1 MTQHAVSGNVLPM
14 TVSANQAE
22 PYRAAIERLKK
33 QKIPVTV
40 RAVREEAGGGSFRVV
55 APVVRAWKR
64 KRHKTAQ
71 DAAVKRKLG
80 VAVDEVMEHHRRFEE
95 RMQDKERAEISLDD
109 VLRDFGSDVSRLL
122 AALREIP
129 AVELRR
135 MRTWVPPD
143 KEDDSKEDDSDLQ
156 APSRPVGYRG
166 LIDFCYAI
174 DSLVQ
179 FRKTLPECIG
189 PPPRVRRK
197 VSNKPRPQL
206 GTGGR

>member
-1 MTQHAVSGNVLPM
+1 M
-14 TVSANQAE
+14 TVSADQAE

-143 KEDDSKEDDSDLQ
+143 KEDDSKEDDIQ
-156 APSRPVGYRG
+156 APSRPEGYMG
-166 LIDFCYAI
+166 LMSFCYAV

-179 FRKTLPECIG
+179 FKTTLPEQNG

-206 GTGGR
+206 GQ